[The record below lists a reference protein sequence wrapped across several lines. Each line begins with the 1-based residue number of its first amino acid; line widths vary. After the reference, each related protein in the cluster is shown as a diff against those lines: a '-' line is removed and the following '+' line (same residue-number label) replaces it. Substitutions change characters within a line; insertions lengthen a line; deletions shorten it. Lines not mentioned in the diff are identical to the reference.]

1 MFHMGIF
8 SMVFANILFAVI
20 MCFLNH
26 RSIRKILG
34 YRQEVKK
41 TILLPAAVSAVM
53 GAAAVGVYKL
63 IHLGIQSNAVCTLGA
78 VAAAVAVYGVLLV
91 KLGCLDEDELH
102 QMPGGTR
109 LLQVFR
115 KLRLM

>member
-1 MFHMGIF
+1 
-8 SMVFANILFAVI
+8 

-34 YRQEVKK
+34 YRREVKK
-41 TILLPAAVSAVM
+41 TILLPAAASAVM

-63 IHLGIQSNAVCTLGA
+63 IHLGIQSNAS
-78 VAAAVAVYGVLLV
+78 
-91 KLGCLDEDELH
+91 LH
-102 QMPGGTR
+102 PGGR
-109 LLQVFR
+109 GCCRGGLRSPSGEAWLPGRGRAAPDARRDQALQMFR